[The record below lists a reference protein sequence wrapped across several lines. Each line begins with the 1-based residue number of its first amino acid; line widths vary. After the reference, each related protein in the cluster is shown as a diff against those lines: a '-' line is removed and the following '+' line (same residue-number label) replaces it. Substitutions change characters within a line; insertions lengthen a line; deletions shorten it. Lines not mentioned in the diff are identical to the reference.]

1 MWVCCGH
8 TGKVTECPGEAGFL
22 AAMMK
27 DVGLPVAGQ
36 SGADPESNT
45 HDFTSVT
52 RVSDVGI

>member
-1 MWVCCGH
+1 
-8 TGKVTECPGEAGFL
+8 
-22 AAMMK
+22 MMK